1 MKGRKKD
8 LPRKYQPKEIRVTI
22 LLSDKTALWQS
33 ITRNKEVVMKVST
46 DKGCN

>member
-22 LLSDKTALWQS
+22 LLSDKTGFM
-33 ITRNKEVVMKVST
+33 TKHH
-46 DKGCN
+46 